1 MQIKNTIKYH
11 YTTPEGPKLK
21 IGYYRVLERMWSIWN
36 SHPFMSVHPL
46 WWSANWFIH
55 FGKFFGSTWHIC
67 LMWNSGHLLPPA
79 WSWLNVYLL
88 MRIKHPQYP
97 ILEEIVVV
105 KKKKTTTT
113 TQSTVSLHSSGVVRP
128 LAKMLFS
135 SNKCFGKCL
144 MGEKVF
150 NEYSVRKIQ
159 LIKSNGAIRVGG

>member
-1 MQIKNTIKYH
+1 MHEHFTKVGISKWLIRIWKWHNPCREMQIKNTIKYH

-21 IGYYRVLERMWSIWN
+21 IGYYCVLERMWSIWN

-105 KKKKTTTT
+105 KKKKP
-113 TQSTVSLHSSGVVRP
+113 QQQLSL
-128 LAKMLFS
+128 LWAYIL
-135 SNKCFGKCL
+135 
-144 MGEKVF
+144 
-150 NEYSVRKIQ
+150 
-159 LIKSNGAIRVGG
+159 VG